1 MNASLLEARRVLAV
15 DPTSKG
21 FGFAVLEGP
30 GSLIDWGVKRARG
43 DRNAKSLEKA
53 AELIERYQPEVLVV
67 ERSAAKGFRRC
78 LRVRQLIEDLLA
90 LARDRHIRARRISR
104 RKVQRC
110 FSKTGSAT
118 KRQIAVALVERFP
131 ELEPHLPPVRKPWMS
146 EDGRMGIFDAVAFGW
161 ASYESLRRE
170 SRALTLLSLETPVP
184 HA

>member
-1 MNASLLEARRVLAV
+1 MNLSLLEAKRVLAI

-30 GSLIDWGVKRARG
+30 TVLIDWGVKHARS

-53 AELIERYQPEVLVV
+53 AELIERYRPEVLVV

-90 LARDRHIRARRISR
+90 LSRDCHIRARRISR

-110 FSKTGSAT
+110 FSKTCSAT

-131 ELEPHLPPVRKPWMS
+131 ELEPHLPPVRRPWMS

-161 ASYESLRRE
+161 ASYDSLRRE
-170 SRALTLLSLETPVP
+170 SRALSLLSLETLR
-184 HA
+184 HG

>member
-1 MNASLLEARRVLAV
+1 MNPLPAEAKRVLAI

-30 GSLIDWGVKRARG
+30 GSLIDWGVKRASG

-67 ERSAAKGFRRC
+67 ERSAAKGSRRC
-78 LRVRQLIEDLLA
+78 PRVCQLIEDLLA
-90 LARDRHIRARRISR
+90 LARDRHIRAQRISR
-104 RKVQRC
+104 RQVQRC
-110 FSKTGSAT
+110 FSKIGSAT
-118 KRQIAVALVERFP
+118 KRQIAVALVDRFP

-170 SRALTLLSLETPVP
+170 RRALSLLSLETLLP